1 MARLGGHLLL
11 SWPSQLGVR
20 WSLDNKH
27 HQVAALDLFTI
38 IYSQLSHSPDTE
50 AHINA
55 AWLSWTIH
63 NGASCLIG
71 ISPDMTQCRCLYSE
85 LDPHVESIFT
95 YRERMPFAWRCSGR
109 RVAVVVINVVGSESL
124 SIVSLITISRT
135 VHLGRSSALT
145 SPLLSQIMLS
155 SQRQLLWFLSLKLD
169 SSGFPNEKQI
179 AWLTLITAAVFGLL
193 SNNQKWE
200 GRGKGLLMAEV
211 RRSRVVFYQ
220 SIFITETEKRSRA
233 STRECRGADWFVAAN
248 RAQSRRVRREGEST
262 VRSSH

>member
-1 MARLGGHLLL
+1 MAICCCPDPRSSVSAGPWTTSITRWRLLTCLPSFTL
-11 SWPSQLGVR
+11 SSPTVLTLRLISMPLDCPGQL
-20 WSLDNKH
+20 
-27 HQVAALDLFTI
+27 TM
-38 IYSQLSHSPDTE
+38 E
-50 AHINA
+50 
-55 AWLSWTIH
+55 
-63 NGASCLIG
+63 
-71 ISPDMTQCRCLYSE
+71 
-85 LDPHVESIFT
+85 PHVSLEYPQIWHNVDVYTLNRIITWSPYLLT
-95 YRERMPFAWRCSGR
+95 FAWRCSGWR
-109 RVAVVVINVVGSESL
+109 LAVVVINVVGSESL

-169 SSGFPNEKQI
+169 SSCFPNEKQI

-233 STRECRGADWFVAAN
+233 STRECRGADWFVAAS